1 MSLVRSLTVKS
12 MLHQEEANVMKLLH
26 GALFSLI
33 LSLGISTNTF
43 AQTTPIDTAGFQTFQ
58 HHTGDTTYL
67 MKQYYMCFLKEGP
80 KRDQNPEEAAI
91 IQENHLAHLAQLGAE
106 RKICLAGPFADDSG
120 IQGVVIYSTPTYEEA
135 VTLANADPAV
145 KAGRLVVE
153 IHPFWAAVGAQL
165 F

>member
-1 MSLVRSLTVKS
+1 MPLQEAAKMMRIRPFFIGLLTLVCT
-12 MLHQEEANVMKLLH
+12 
-26 GALFSLI
+26 I
-33 LSLGISTNTF
+33 ISTRVG
-43 AQTTPIDTAGFQTFQ
+43 AQNMPIDTAGFQTFL
-58 HHTGDTTYL
+58 HNTGDTTYL
-67 MKQYYMCFLKEGP
+67 MKQYYMCLLKSGP
-80 KRDQNPEEAAI
+80 KRDQSAEEAAV
-91 IQENHLAHLAQLGAE
+91 IQENHLAHLSQLATD

-135 VTLANADPAV
+135 VTLASADPAV